1 MIGYKD
7 KTWCS
12 SDCANVACHRNFN
25 ESEQKNAVRWWG
37 DENFP
42 LVVADFESDC
52 DDYMSPEKN
61 NG

>member
-12 SDCANVACHRNFN
+12 SDCANAECHLNFN
-25 ESEQKNAVRWWG
+25 EQEQKMAVEWWG

-42 LVVADFESDC
+42 LVVADFETHC
-52 DDYMSPEKN
+52 DDYVSPEKI
-61 NG
+61 